1 MIWMIAVVL
10 IWLACFGL
18 YSVSSKQ
25 IARTQHT
32 QYAYL
37 AKFPKGVRIISV
49 GLLLGVILLLQSKLS
64 NSISFI
70 GLWILITPILFIFIL
85 RVNQKSASPSS

>member
-37 AKFPKGVRIISV
+37 AKSPKSVRIISV
-49 GLLLGVILLLQSKLS
+49 GLLLGVVLLLRSKLS

-70 GLWILITPILFIFIL
+70 ALWILITPILFILIL
-85 RVNQKSASPSS
+85 RVNKNRTSSPP